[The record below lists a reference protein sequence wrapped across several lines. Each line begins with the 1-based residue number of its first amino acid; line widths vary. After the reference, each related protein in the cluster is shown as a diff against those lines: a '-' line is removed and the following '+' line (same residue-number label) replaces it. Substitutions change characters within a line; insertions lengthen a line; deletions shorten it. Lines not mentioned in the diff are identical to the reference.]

1 MQCLLPSNGLAGAG
15 HEAGL
20 SAAPAAEAEPAEAAE
35 PRETLAARLRR
46 QGWDG
51 ADGDKSYKNRDLNGK
66 INENN
71 L

>member
-20 SAAPAAEAEPAEAAE
+20 SAAPAAEAEPAEAAAE

-51 ADGDKSYKNRDLNGK
+51 GMGRMGINPLNKIETWMGK
-66 INENN
+66 
-71 L
+71 